1 MKKKKKEMKKSQ
13 IFQIVNCQ
21 KFAVSLKCTIRCEP
35 FPMGLIN
42 SLHHHKSTLAVTV
55 AEFYVF
61 AACAHFC
68 VFMCVFFFSLSRGAR
83 TNSLGILWLLNC
95 NCSLLALKL
104 SANSLFSAMFV
115 VNWHFYLQNHFL
127 LAGKHKNYSNAL

>member
-61 AACAHFC
+61 AACAHLC

-83 TNSLGILWLLNC
+83 ANSLGIFMAFELQLLIARTQTQREFAIFRDVC
-95 NCSLLALKL
+95 RKLAF
-104 SANSLFSAMFV
+104 LFAKPFSFGWKA
-115 VNWHFYLQNHFL
+115 
-127 LAGKHKNYSNAL
+127 